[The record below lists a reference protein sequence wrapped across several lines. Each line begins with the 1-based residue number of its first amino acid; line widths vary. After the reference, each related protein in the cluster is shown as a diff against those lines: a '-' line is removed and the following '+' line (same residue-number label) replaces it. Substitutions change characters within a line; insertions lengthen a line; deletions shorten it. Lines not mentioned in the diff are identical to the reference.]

1 MFLEKV
7 FFEELKSPRLFLKPF
22 YWLHENIEKK
32 ALSTRSVNKKK
43 RDSRGG
49 PKKSSEA
56 GSGGVMM
63 WPKPLSFSLCSYKI
77 APFTI
82 SQFFSLTER
91 LE

>member
-1 MFLEKV
+1 MFLKKV
-7 FFEELKSPRLFLKPF
+7 FLVELTSPRLFLKPF
-22 YWLHENIEKK
+22 HRLHENIGKK
-32 ALSTRSVNKKK
+32 PFPRVQLNKKK

-63 WPKPLSFSLCSYKI
+63 RPKPLSFSLCSYKI

-82 SQFFSLTER
+82 SLFFFSN
-91 LE
+91 